1 MIDNC
6 NKIQVHGQ
14 CSKICVPQIKTMHNA
29 QIFGIFLN
37 FTGEIVRLYIELKF
51 FVLWLTMRNVI
62 FNEHHN
68 QRSTIQAGIEA
79 VC

>member
-1 MIDNC
+1 MN
-6 NKIQVHGQ
+6 
-14 CSKICVPQIKTMHNA
+14 NA
-29 QIFGIFLN
+29 QIFGNFLN
-37 FTGEIVRLYIELKF
+37 FTGEIVRLYLKLKF

-62 FNEHHN
+62 FNGHHN